1 MFGGELS
8 AGASEPHDRVPA
20 AVAATERNA
29 RLDSDSCMAGWAISS
44 HRAQQLCRLGVGKL
58 LEVPLH
64 IPCVHVSP
72 AGLTGR
78 PQSIRARHP
87 RKIG

>member
-1 MFGGELS
+1 
-8 AGASEPHDRVPA
+8 
-20 AVAATERNA
+20 
-29 RLDSDSCMAGWAISS
+29 MAGWALSS
-44 HRAQQLCRLGVGKL
+44 HRAQQQCRLGVGKL

-64 IPCVHVSP
+64 IPCVHEGP